1 VLPDLKGRPDR
12 RPDTVVR
19 LAVGRRSLVQAVSF
33 TRMKDG
39 TREDYQFLRRLE
51 LDYISRLADR
61 LLEELEQE
69 RDSLGGYQV
78 TRYEHCLQAATRAAR
93 AGESEEYVV
102 AALFHDVGDRLAPD
116 RHGEMAA
123 AVLEPYV
130 TEEIAWIVRHHGLF
144 QAYYYAH
151 HLGEDRNAR
160 DRHSGHPYYAACVR
174 FCEKYD
180 QASFDPGYPTEPI
193 SFFEPMV
200 RRVISLDRRKVPDW

>member
-1 VLPDLKGRPDR
+1 ME
-12 RPDTVVR
+12 TV
-19 LAVGRRSLVQAVSF
+19 GF

-39 TREDYQFLRRLE
+39 TREDYKLLGRIE

-61 LLEELEQE
+61 LLADLELEK
-69 RDSLGGYQV
+69 DALGGYQV

-102 AALFHDVGDRLAPD
+102 ATLFHDIGDRLAPD

-130 TEEIAWIVRHHGLF
+130 SGEIAWIVRHHGLF

-160 DRHSGHPYYAACVR
+160 DRYSGHPYYAACVR

-180 QASFDPGYPTEPI
+180 QASFDPGYRSEPI

-200 RRVISLDRRKVPDW
+200 RRVISPGRRKACGW